1 MKTRQ
6 QIIQNFIFCTRC
18 SRGAGVRPNC
28 DSPTSKGAQVGHAQI
43 EVRPRRSS
51 KNRNGGRLYHR
62 APLKVSDPYITKFGK
77 IATPNTTPKSRD
89 FRGGVGAT
97 SAEFR
102 VNWGCWWVG
111 PSATAFCSKARGP
124 RHRSFRASGLVLKI
138 VIKKPTRRGGRTRGS
153 PGRLG
158 CCIRGSARS
167 ARRQRLSSRNL
178 DDEWFFNDTL

>member
-62 APLKVSDPYITKFGK
+62 APSKVSDPYITKFGK

-102 VNWGCWWVG
+102 VNWGPSLVG
-111 PSATAFCSKARGP
+111 
-124 RHRSFRASGLVLKI
+124 RHAKG
-138 VIKKPTRRGGRTRGS
+138 
-153 PGRLG
+153 
-158 CCIRGSARS
+158 
-167 ARRQRLSSRNL
+167 
-178 DDEWFFNDTL
+178 DTLRETRQGRHAKGDTPRETRQGRHAKGDTLRETRQGRHAKGDAVSCPPKSGFRQNKTSTPPKNIFR